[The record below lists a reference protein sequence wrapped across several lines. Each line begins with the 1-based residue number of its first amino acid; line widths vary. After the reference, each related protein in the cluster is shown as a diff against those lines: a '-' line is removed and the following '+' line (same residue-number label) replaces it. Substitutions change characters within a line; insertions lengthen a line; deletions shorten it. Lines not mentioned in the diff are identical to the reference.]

1 MSVSLFDFVKEK
13 IPALVKAT
21 KKTLFRTIAVS
32 VETVVNMVE
41 RLGSPPDT
49 VRTRGVIV
57 NRQSKGV
64 CR

>member
-1 MSVSLFDFVKEK
+1 MSAPLFDSVKEK
-13 IPALVKAT
+13 ILALVKTT

-49 VRTRGVIV
+49 VRTTG
-57 NRQSKGV
+57 GL
-64 CR
+64 